1 MGKQNVRPLKDDLR
15 TGKPLWL
22 QTPNISVPADREIVR
37 DKYDVV
43 VIGAG
48 ISGALVSERLSQ
60 DGYKVLVLDR
70 RAPVRGSTPAST
82 AMIQHEIDVPLTRLR
97 KTRGTAVAN
106 AAWQRSV
113 RAVNDLVRLTRDLK
127 IECSMQQKSALYLAG
142 DVLGARALKSE
153 AEARKEI
160 GIRAEWIDRV
170 ALRAY
175 DIDRTGAIL
184 SFDSAC
190 ANPAQLTAGLLNHA
204 RGRGAIICA
213 PVEVT
218 DVAELSSG
226 VAVATSAGVVVAAS
240 YAVFCSGYEFL
251 PQMRSHLHKIT
262 STWAL
267 ATRPIAG
274 RPKWIDDFIVW
285 EASDP
290 YLYFRT
296 DSAGRIIAGGE
307 DEDATSANDNPHQL
321 MKKVAAIVEKFESL
335 TGLVIGKP
343 AYVWAAPFGTTKDG
357 LPIIDRVRDSKRI
370 FAVMGFGGNGITF
383 SMIASQII
391 AAALRGRPDPD
402 AGLFALR

>member
-48 ISGALVSERLSQ
+48 ISGALVSESLSQ
-60 DGYKVLVLDR
+60 EGYKVLVLDR

-175 DIDRTGAIL
+175 DI
-184 SFDSAC
+184 
-190 ANPAQLTAGLLNHA
+190 
-204 RGRGAIICA
+204 
-213 PVEVT
+213 
-218 DVAELSSG
+218 
-226 VAVATSAGVVVAAS
+226 
-240 YAVFCSGYEFL
+240 
-251 PQMRSHLHKIT
+251 
-262 STWAL
+262 
-267 ATRPIAG
+267 
-274 RPKWIDDFIVW
+274 
-285 EASDP
+285 
-290 YLYFRT
+290 
-296 DSAGRIIAGGE
+296 
-307 DEDATSANDNPHQL
+307 
-321 MKKVAAIVEKFESL
+321 
-335 TGLVIGKP
+335 
-343 AYVWAAPFGTTKDG
+343 
-357 LPIIDRVRDSKRI
+357 
-370 FAVMGFGGNGITF
+370 
-383 SMIASQII
+383 
-391 AAALRGRPDPD
+391 
-402 AGLFALR
+402 